1 VIEYYAAFV
10 ISLGIGV
17 IAAII
22 GLGGGFLFV
31 PTLTLIFGTDPKTA
45 IGTSLAIMVFSS
57 FSASLWYRK
66 QGMILFKVALI
77 LIIPSMLASVAGSY
91 LTTLVD
97 ARVLV
102 ALFCIMLILISVEM
116 LFPGFRFLK
125 EIRYGPSFALA
136 ADVTPGCTR
145 PVARIWYSHLV
156 FWGAFGGLLSGVTG
170 TSGGAIFVPAL
181 AVAGIPVHYAVATS
195 MFTIIIV
202 SITGAATHA
211 TIGQIAWPFVAV
223 YGAGAAC
230 GAFIGA
236 YIAPRIQ
243 DDQIK
248 KVFGVI
254 LMGIAVLMFQQK
266 VLVGI

>member
-1 VIEYYAAFV
+1 M

-97 ARVLV
+97 AWVLV

-125 EIRYGPSFALA
+125 EIHYGPSFALA
-136 ADVTPGCTR
+136 ADTRPGCTR
-145 PVARIWYSHLV
+145 PVARIRYSHL
-156 FWGAFGGLLSGVTG
+156 FF
-170 TSGGAIFVPAL
+170 
-181 AVAGIPVHYAVATS
+181 
-195 MFTIIIV
+195 
-202 SITGAATHA
+202 
-211 TIGQIAWPFVAV
+211 
-223 YGAGAAC
+223 
-230 GAFIGA
+230 
-236 YIAPRIQ
+236 
-243 DDQIK
+243 
-248 KVFGVI
+248 
-254 LMGIAVLMFQQK
+254 
-266 VLVGI
+266 